1 MNEENRPGVHFIFI
15 HTVHEQIG
23 EGLALLLS
31 MLMIYLSMLDA
42 ALSPRFSVCLSVT
55 LQRRRF
61 RQVLRVSFARPP
73 RQARLVVLV
82 RAPLSSHESVTNAGG
97 VWISF
102 VLRSGGM

>member
-1 MNEENRPGVHFIFI
+1 
-15 HTVHEQIG
+15 
-23 EGLALLLS
+23 
-31 MLMIYLSMLDA
+31 MLIIYLSMGCGTLPA
-42 ALSPRFSVCLSVT
+42 FSVCLSVT
-55 LQRRRF
+55 LQSGDF
-61 RQVLRVSFARPP
+61 ATGVSRVSFARPP